1 MIKTLL
7 RNGLLKESFHL
18 KSNDYY
24 IDEMAYPTS
33 FNMDEF
39 KSIKSYKG
47 KLDYAKQHLLG
58 KLGAG
63 SSRAVFKID
72 DEKVLKIALN
82 EKGLEQNREESEYYK
97 QEYRINAKVFDVD
110 HDDYWLEMEVAKK
123 VSPKRFEELTGISI
137 KTLYYYLQDLH
148 QRQTNRRVFSI
159 PLTSDDIDKI
169 QNNDW
174 VVDLM
179 DFIYDYQ
186 YPIPGD
192 FQKIS
197 SYGEVLRDGVP
208 TIVLIDFGFSESVS
222 QTYNKGRKY

>member
-33 FNMDEF
+33 FNMGEF

-63 SSRAVFKID
+63 SSRAVFKVD

-82 EKGLEQNREESEYYK
+82 EKGLGCMALLSSLAVLLSKQKTINQTASELCPCHPLRCLDAFISRPISEY
-97 QEYRINAKVFDVD
+97 
-110 HDDYWLEMEVAKK
+110 
-123 VSPKRFEELTGISI
+123 
-137 KTLYYYLQDLH
+137 
-148 QRQTNRRVFSI
+148 
-159 PLTSDDIDKI
+159 
-169 QNNDW
+169 
-174 VVDLM
+174 
-179 DFIYDYQ
+179 
-186 YPIPGD
+186 
-192 FQKIS
+192 
-197 SYGEVLRDGVP
+197 
-208 TIVLIDFGFSESVS
+208 
-222 QTYNKGRKY
+222 